1 VSLTIKEPKSLWR
14 TIMDMLTPRPAEKTP
29 MQLVNEHHA
38 AVQIALKAE
47 LAGNLVAALF
57 AKKTLDTTRQVDIPF
72 PDAYLAGE
80 KPIDDAAR
88 AELAAY
94 AAELQRFQSELLE
107 NDTPVTVAVARGLT
121 TWIASIYSL
130 AMPDMAPKG
139 KDIWQRLL
147 TAEDGIADGY
157 KFLLRREPS
166 DVERSYFSYRP
177 TVLLT

>member
-14 TIMDMLTPRPAEKTP
+14 VIMDLLTPRPPRKTP
-29 MQLVNEHHA
+29 AQFINEHHT
-38 AVQIALKAE
+38 ALQSALAAE

-80 KPIDDAAR
+80 KPIDEIAR
-88 AELAAY
+88 AELTAY
-94 AAELQRFQSELLE
+94 VAELERFQSELLE

-121 TWIASIYSL
+121 TWIASIYTL
-130 AMPDMAPKG
+130 TEPEMGPKG

-147 TAEDGIADGY
+147 TAEDGIVDGY
-157 KFLLRREPS
+157 KFLLRREPT

-177 TVLLT
+177 TVFL